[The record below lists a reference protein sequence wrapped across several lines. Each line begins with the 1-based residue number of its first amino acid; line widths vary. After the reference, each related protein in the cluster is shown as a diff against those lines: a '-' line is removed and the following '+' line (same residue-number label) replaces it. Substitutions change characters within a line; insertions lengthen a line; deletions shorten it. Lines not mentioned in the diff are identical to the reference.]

1 MDGWELRRRRRD
13 AGLTLQ
19 QVARAAGT
27 AEANVSAYERG
38 TKAPNQRTLRRLVAV
53 IDAGADSVVHRA
65 QLATAP
71 ATAAALRLGLR
82 QGWATADLLRLVR
95 QMRSDAT
102 HLTRPADRAA
112 FYAEPSTTGDPR
124 WDAMLAGA
132 VDDLAVRDGVPAP
145 EWTRGKALDRFWF
158 VTDELAL
165 RAYVFGHSPM
175 ALQVRGVMVDPA
187 DLEAV

>member
-1 MDGWELRRRRRD
+1 MEGWELRSRRWD

-38 TKAPNQRTLRRLVAV
+38 TKTASDRTLQRLVAA
-53 IDAGADSVVHRA
+53 IDAGANSEVHRA
-65 QLATAP
+65 QLLTVP
-71 ATAAALRLGLR
+71 ATAAALRRGLR
-82 QGWATADLLRLVR
+82 RGWATADLLRLVR
-95 QMRSDAT
+95 QMRSDAA
-102 HLTRPADRAA
+102 HLPRGADRAA

-145 EWTRGKALDRFWF
+145 AWTRGKVLGRFWF
-158 VTDELAL
+158 VTDEPAL
-165 RAYVFGHSPM
+165 RAYVFAHSPM
-175 ALQVRGVMVDPA
+175 ALQVRGVLVDPA

>member
-1 MDGWELRRRRRD
+1 MGGWELRRRRRD

-38 TKAPNQRTLRRLVAV
+38 TKTANQRTLQRLVAV
-53 IDAGADSVVHRA
+53 IDAGADSVVHRS
-65 QLATAP
+65 QLSTAP
-71 ATAAALRLGLR
+71 GTAAALRAGLR
-82 QGWATADLLRLVR
+82 QRWATADLLRLVR
-95 QMRSDAT
+95 QMRSDAA
-102 HLTRPADRAA
+102 HLTSVADKAA

-132 VDDLAVRDGVPAP
+132 VDDLAVRAGVPAP
-145 EWTRGKALDRFWF
+145 AWTRGKALRGFWF
-158 VTDELAL
+158 VTDEPAL
-165 RAYVFGHSPM
+165 RAYVFAHSPM